1 MKKLHFNSTLNHKA
15 SDYKPCEICVER
27 VVTLYGRSFEELKN
41 HLMHDDPYIV
51 AYRDLMY
58 TEGDTAHCLLFVDY
72 DSGDGVLVESE
83 GSNYAR
89 KSQFIPNARAL
100 LESNE
105 MTAAETR
112 LHNDLK
118 KIADKVAEL
127 AHCGEISLAFDELL
141 AESDLDVKSVLR
153 DAVTAMLREREDI
166 QMAESQSIE
175 VPFQPDITVE
185 AKPTQELT
193 FYCPLK
199 IVRESEEPDY
209 EWDEEV
215 TEEDFEEIPSAY
227 AEGCVDEI
235 NDFIRNCEEPDE
247 EHRGLMAYYYDDPAI
262 REKVFSAIPSVRDV
276 NGELVG
282 VFECEISGELTVSEL
297 EDLRSYLTGQASDG
311 WGEGLEQHGVKTAD
325 FGEIY
330 VSFWNDSNDW
340 SLQTEDDVK
349 GAAMFYSRDK
359 VEQLRQRYPE
369 GTRICLDSM
378 ENDPRPIPSGTKGTV
393 ITVDDA
399 GQLFMKW
406 DNGCSLSLIP
416 GEDRF
421 HVIQPEE
428 NLSEEMQETENP
440 SEELEMHMSM

>member
-193 FYCPLK
+193 ILL
-199 IVRESEEPDY
+199 
-209 EWDEEV
+209 
-215 TEEDFEEIPSAY
+215 SAK
-227 AEGCVDEI
+227 
-235 NDFIRNCEEPDE
+235 NC
-247 EHRGLMAYYYDDPAI
+247 
-262 REKVFSAIPSVRDV
+262 
-276 NGELVG
+276 
-282 VFECEISGELTVSEL
+282 
-297 EDLRSYLTGQASDG
+297 
-311 WGEGLEQHGVKTAD
+311 
-325 FGEIY
+325 
-330 VSFWNDSNDW
+330 
-340 SLQTEDDVK
+340 
-349 GAAMFYSRDK
+349 
-359 VEQLRQRYPE
+359 QRI
-369 GTRICLDSM
+369 GRT
-378 ENDPRPIPSGTKGTV
+378 
-393 ITVDDA
+393 
-399 GQLFMKW
+399 
-406 DNGCSLSLIP
+406 
-416 GEDRF
+416 
-421 HVIQPEE
+421 
-428 NLSEEMQETENP
+428 
-440 SEELEMHMSM
+440 